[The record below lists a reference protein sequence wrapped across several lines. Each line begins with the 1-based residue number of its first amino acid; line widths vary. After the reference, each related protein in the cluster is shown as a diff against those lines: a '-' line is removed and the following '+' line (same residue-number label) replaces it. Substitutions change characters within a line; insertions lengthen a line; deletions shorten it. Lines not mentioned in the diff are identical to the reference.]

1 MMHNRNNNLS
11 QLLYVY
17 KFFIFKYHQIAKAL
31 MADFND
37 FNIELDYNN
46 HAGDA

>member
-1 MMHNRNNNLS
+1 MF
-11 QLLYVY
+11 VY
-17 KFFIFKYHQIAKAL
+17 KFFIFKISSNNKTL

-46 HAGDA
+46 NVGDAEKAQR